1 MRPGARPAP
10 HGAATARR
18 SDAAHAPRAPRT
30 RGRALAAPAHRRVVI
45 RSGCTG
51 CTGRTTRT
59 ARGVHLTAP
68 GLAAGVDVGGTFT
81 DCAAISPDGVVHARK
96 VLSTPEDQG
105 VGVVAAL
112 EALGSSLGP
121 VTRLVHGTT
130 VVTNLLLERTGA
142 RVVLCA
148 TAGATDLLEL
158 RRQDRASLYD
168 LSVQHPAPL
177 VAAADV
183 IAVDERRGVRGVER
197 ALTDAQVELVMR
209 AVLALR
215 PEVVVISFLHAY
227 ADDAH
232 ERRLAQALREASPD
246 LTVVVATAVLPE
258 IREYERTATAVAEGY
273 ARPGVGR
280 YLDRLGERLRRAGF
294 PAPAVMTSGGGM
306 RNAADAAQHAASL
319 ALSGPAGGVV
329 GAAAVLRAAGIADAL
344 TIDIGGTSAD
354 AGLILAGEPLVEPGG
369 SVAGVP
375 IALPRVLVETVSAG
389 GGSIAWVDEGG
400 ALRVG
405 PRSAGARPGPVAFGR
420 GGTEPTVTDAQV
432 VLGRI
437 GSGGWSGGVAL
448 DREAAH
454 AAVARLAARLGATV
468 ERTAAAVVRAADAEM
483 ARALRRVS
491 VDRGVDPRDCALVGF
506 GGGGP
511 LHACALADALAM
523 RTVLV
528 PPFAGVLSAV
538 GLAIAPERREAAA
551 SLLVRTAALD
561 SHAFRAACDA
571 LAARV
576 SGHERRWQVRVRY
589 EGQGHELEVAAAPG
603 DSGREIA
610 DRFEQTHRTLYGF
623 TLPRAVE
630 CVALRHV
637 ASDPGARAAFRRDP
651 LGPPFDARGLVDR
664 GGPAPGDVLRGP
676 LAVTLPDATLWV
688 AEGWTARALAI
699 GGWRLDRDTP

>member
-1 MRPGARPAP
+1 M
-10 HGAATARR
+10 
-18 SDAAHAPRAPRT
+18 
-30 RGRALAAPAHRRVVI
+30 
-45 RSGCTG
+45 
-51 CTGRTTRT
+51 
-59 ARGVHLTAP
+59 
-68 GLAAGVDVGGTFT
+68 
-81 DCAAISPDGVVHARK
+81 VHARK
-96 VLSTPEDQG
+96 VLTTPEDQG

-112 EALGSSLGP
+112 EALGAGLGP
-121 VTRLVHGTT
+121 VERLVHGTT

-148 TAGATDLLEL
+148 TEGATDLLEL
-158 RRQDRASLYD
+158 RRQDRVKLYD
-168 LSVQHPAPL
+168 LSAQHPASL
-177 VAAADV
+177 VAPGDV
-183 IAVDERRGVRGVER
+183 IAVEERRTVRGVER
-197 ALTDAQVELVMR
+197 ALTDAHIADVVQ
-209 AVLALR
+209 AALALR
-215 PEVVVISFLHAY
+215 PDVVVISLLHAY
-227 ADDAH
+227 ADDTH
-232 ERRLAQALREASPD
+232 ERRLADAFHAVAPA
-246 LTVVVATAVLPE
+246 LTVVAATAVLPE

-273 ARPGVGR
+273 SRPGVER
-280 YLDRLGERLRRAGF
+280 YLERLGERLRTSGF

-306 RNAADAAQHAASL
+306 RAAADAARHAASL

-329 GAAAVLRAAGIADAL
+329 GAAAVLRAAGIENAL

-389 GGSIAWVDEGG
+389 GGSIAWIDEGG

-448 DREAAH
+448 DRAAAQ
-454 AAVARLAARLGATV
+454 AAVAKLATRLGATV
-468 ERTAAAVVRAADAEM
+468 ERTAAAIVRAADAEM

-511 LHACALADALAM
+511 LHACALADTLAM

-538 GLAIAPERREAAA
+538 GLAIAPERREVAA
-551 SLLVRTAALD
+551 SLLARTTMLD
-561 SHAFRAACDA
+561 ASGFRDACDA
-571 LAARV
+571 LAGAVGGRD
-576 SGHERRWQVRVRY
+576 RRWQVRVRY

-603 DSGREIA
+603 DSGVEIA
-610 DRFEQTHRTLYGF
+610 ARFEEAHRALYGF
-623 TLPRAVE
+623 TLPREVE

-637 ASDPGARAAFRRDP
+637 ASDPGAHAEFRRDP
-651 LGPPFDARGLVDR
+651 QGTPFDATGLVDQ
-664 GGPAPGDVLRGP
+664 GGPAPEGALLGP
-676 LAVTLPDATLWV
+676 RAVTLPDATLWI
-688 AEGWTARALAI
+688 AEGWSATALAI
-699 GGWRLDRDTP
+699 GGWRLDREDA

>member
-1 MRPGARPAP
+1 M
-10 HGAATARR
+10 
-18 SDAAHAPRAPRT
+18 
-30 RGRALAAPAHRRVVI
+30 
-45 RSGCTG
+45 
-51 CTGRTTRT
+51 
-59 ARGVHLTAP
+59 
-68 GLAAGVDVGGTFT
+68 DVGGTFT
-81 DCAAISPDGVVHARK
+81 DCAAIAPDGVVHARK
-96 VLSTPEDQG
+96 VLTTPEDQG
-105 VGVVAAL
+105 LGVVAAL
-112 EALGSSLGP
+112 EALGDSLGA

-158 RRQDRASLYD
+158 RRQDRVSLYD
-168 LSVQHPAPL
+168 LSAQHPAAL
-177 VAAADV
+177 VAPAEV
-183 IAVDERRGVRGVER
+183 VAVDERRTVRGVER
-197 ALTDAQVELVMR
+197 ALTDAEAERVVH
-209 AVLALR
+209 AALALQ
-215 PEVVVISFLHAY
+215 PDVVVISLLHAY

-232 ERRLAQALREASPD
+232 ERRLAEAFRAAAPD
-246 LTVVVATAVLPE
+246 LTVVAATAVLPE

-273 ARPGVGR
+273 ARPGVER
-280 YLDRLGERLRRAGF
+280 YLDRLGDRLRHAGF
-294 PAPAVMTSGGGM
+294 PAPAVMTSSGGM

-329 GAAAVLRAAGIADAL
+329 GAAAVLRAAGIANAL

-432 VLGRI
+432 VLARI
-437 GSGGWSGGVAL
+437 GAGGWSGGVAL
-448 DREAAH
+448 DRVAAH

-468 ERTAAAVVRAADAEM
+468 DRTAAAIVRAADAEM

-511 LHACALADALAM
+511 LHACALADALGM

-538 GLAIAPERREAAA
+538 GLAIAPERREVAA
-551 SLLVRTAALD
+551 SLLTRASVLD
-561 SHAFRAACDA
+561 ASAFRAACEA
-571 LAARV
+571 LSLRV
-576 SGHERRWQVRVRY
+576 TGRERRWQVRVRY

-603 DSGREIA
+603 DSGTEIA
-610 DRFEQTHRTLYGF
+610 VRFEQAHRTLYGF
-623 TLPRAVE
+623 TLPREVE

-637 ASDPGARAAFRRDP
+637 ASEPGAHAEFRRDP
-651 LGPPFDARGLVDR
+651 LGAPFDAHRLVDR
-664 GGPAPGDVLRGP
+664 GGPAPNGALRGP
-676 LAVTLPDATLWV
+676 QAVTLPDATLWI
-688 AEGWTARALAI
+688 ADGWTATALAI
-699 GGWRLDRDTP
+699 GGWRLDRDDA